1 MTASGRVASQV
12 HAAMSTDHERT
23 PHKLV
28 YLRDHAPRP
37 RTRNVRVERK
47 PPVAHPEL
55 ASEAAWLGR
64 LLLAAAGMIVIHW
77 LLVLSGA
84 VEVEGDASSNWTVS
98 RLFAHAYVAGIAT
111 FAARQLLRGNARA
124 ALLVAFASSGLILV
138 AIEGLAHLV
147 VSTDLSRVS
156 LAARTDILTRS
167 AMLGL
172 GVWAASYALRVDRR
186 PSAS

>member
-1 MTASGRVASQV
+1 
-12 HAAMSTDHERT
+12 MSTEHERT

-37 RTRNVRVERK
+37 KARNARVERK

-64 LLLAAAGMIVIHW
+64 LLLAASGMIVIHW

-84 VEVEGDASSNWTVS
+84 VEVEGDATTNWTAS
-98 RLFAHAYVAGIAT
+98 RLLAYAYVAAASA

-124 ALLVAFASSGLILV
+124 ALLVAFAASGLILV

-147 VSTDLSRVS
+147 FSTDLSRIS

-167 AMLGL
+167 GMLGL
-172 GVWAASYALRVDRR
+172 GVWAASYALRADRR
-186 PSAS
+186 SAAS

>member
-1 MTASGRVASQV
+1 
-12 HAAMSTDHERT
+12 MSTEHERT

-37 RTRNVRVERK
+37 KVRNTRVDRK

-55 ASEAAWLGR
+55 AGEAAWLGR
-64 LLLAAAGMIVIHW
+64 LLLAASGLIVIHW

-84 VEVEGDASSNWTVS
+84 VEVEGYATANWTAS
-98 RLFAHAYVAGIAT
+98 RLLAHAYVAGIAA
-111 FAARQLLRGNARA
+111 FSARQLLRGNARA
-124 ALLVAFASSGLILV
+124 PLLVAFAASGLVLV
-138 AIEGLAHLV
+138 SIEGLAHLV
-147 VSTDLSRVS
+147 VSTDLSRIS

-172 GVWAASYALRVDRR
+172 GTWAASYALRTDLRR
-186 PSAS
+186 PRP

>member
-1 MTASGRVASQV
+1 M
-12 HAAMSTDHERT
+12 
-23 PHKLV
+23 
-28 YLRDHAPRP
+28 
-37 RTRNVRVERK
+37 RVERK
-47 PPVAHPEL
+47 PPASHPEL

-84 VEVEGDASSNWTVS
+84 VEVEGDASANWTVS
-98 RLFAHAYVAGIAT
+98 RLFAHAYVAGIAA

-147 VSTDLSRVS
+147 VNTDLSRIS

-172 GVWAASYALRVDRR
+172 GVWAASYALRGDRR